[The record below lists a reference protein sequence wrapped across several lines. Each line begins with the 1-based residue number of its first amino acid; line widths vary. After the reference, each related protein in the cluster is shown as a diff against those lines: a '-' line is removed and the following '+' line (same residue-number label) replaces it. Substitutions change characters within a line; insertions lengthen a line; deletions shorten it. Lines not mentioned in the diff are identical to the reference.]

1 MEPMPT
7 ASDPETFWDELYRRR
22 GGGEVRANP
31 LLAEV
36 AGPLTPGTALD
47 LGCGAGGDTIWLAR
61 RGWHVTA
68 VDISA
73 AAVDGLARRGR
84 AEGLAPQVRAER
96 HDLATTFPAGAFDL
110 VSAQYLH
117 TPFTLDRDAVLRT
130 AARALRPGGLLL
142 VVDHGSVA
150 PWSWNQDPDARHP
163 TAAEIAAGLGLD
175 PDGWAVERADEPRRL
190 ATGPDGRT
198 ATVVDTV
205 LVLRRAGAAATH
217 RS

>member
-1 MEPMPT
+1 MDPMPT

-22 GGGEVRANP
+22 DGAETRANP

-36 AGPLTPGTALD
+36 AGPLAPGTALD
-47 LGCGAGGDTIWLAR
+47 LGCGTGGDTIWLAR

-73 AAVDGLARRGR
+73 AAVDGLGRRAR
-84 AEGLAPQVRAER
+84 AHGLAARIRAER
-96 HDLATTFPAGAFDL
+96 HDLATTFPDGTFDL

-130 AARALRPGGLLL
+130 AAHALRPDGLLL

-150 PWSWNQDPDARHP
+150 PWSWNQDPGTRHP
-163 TAAEIAAGLGLD
+163 SAAEIAAGLGLD
-175 PDGWAVERADEPRRL
+175 PGGWTVERADEPTRL
-190 ATGPDGRT
+190 ASGPDGRT

-205 LVLRRAGAAATH
+205 LVLRRAGDARTH